1 MKNIKKLIKKQYII
15 YLNWKNNRLYNKKY
29 EVKSILDKKY
39 TITKGCIPEG
49 SDYDDAWLLFL
60 SSKSEIVFD
69 VGCNIGQSSLLITH
83 SNSLKKLILIEPNPL
98 SLSMAAEN
106 LIMNNKSEN
115 VIFIPKAAYNQS
127 GVNIKLWSM
136 QGAYAGASTDINF
149 SETGRIS
156 KNYFDVETIT
166 LDEIANTHNYY
177 PDVVKIDVEGAEF
190 SVLEGSINI
199 AKKGN
204 TLFIVEI
211 HSSIELSI
219 VDNTNKILQW
229 ADQNDYQAYYLR
241 EHKKLINSE
250 DIKHRGRY
258 HILLIHKQKK
268 YPEGLNRIKQGLNI
282 KNLNSISL

>member
-1 MKNIKKLIKKQYII
+1 M
-15 YLNWKNNRLYNKKY
+15 
-29 EVKSILDKKY
+29 
-39 TITKGCIPEG
+39 

-60 SSKSEIVFD
+60 SSKAEIVFD
-69 VGCNIGQSSLLITH
+69 VGCNVGQSSLLITH

-115 VIFIPKAAYNQS
+115 VIFIPKAAYNKS
-127 GVNIKLWSM
+127 RVNIKLWSM
-136 QGAYAGASTDINF
+136 QGAYAGASLDVSFT
-149 SETGRIS
+149 ETGKIT

-166 LDEIANTHNYY
+166 LDEIAETYSY
-177 PDVVKIDVEGAEF
+177 FPDLVKIDVEGAEF

-199 AKKGN
+199 AKKEN
-204 TLFIVEI
+204 TLFIVEN
-211 HSSIELSI
+211 HSSIELNI

-250 DIKHRGRY
+250 EMKSTIKIQPMNRAQITREF
-258 HILLIHKQKK
+258 ILLWTK
-268 YPEGLNRIKQGLNI
+268 
-282 KNLNSISL
+282 

>member
-1 MKNIKKLIKKQYII
+1 MKNIKKLIKKPYII
-15 YLNWKNNRLYNKKY
+15 YLKWKNNRLYNKKY

-39 TITKGCIPEG
+39 TITKGCIPEE

-115 VIFIPKAAYNQS
+115 VIFIPKAAYNKS
-127 GVNIKLWSM
+127 GMNIKLWSM

-250 DIKHRGRY
+250 NIKHRGRY

>member
-39 TITKGCIPEG
+39 TITKGCIPEE

-250 DIKHRGRY
+250 NIKHRGRY

>member
-1 MKNIKKLIKKQYII
+1 MTNIKKLIKKQYII

-115 VIFIPKAAYNQS
+115 VIFIPKAAYNKS

-149 SETGRIS
+149 SETGKIS

-166 LDEIANTHNYY
+166 LDEIVETYNYF
-177 PDVVKIDVEGAEF
+177 PDLVKIDVQGAEND
-190 SVLEGSINI
+190 LIHGGEE
-199 AKKGN
+199 
-204 TLFIVEI
+204 TLASCKHLIVEMQKVNYNDGAPLVGETMPY
-211 HSSIELSI
+211 IESLGFTCVAPLFCDNGPDGDYGFVRI
-219 VDNTNKILQW
+219 VTEKATEGDK
-229 ADQNDYQAYYLR
+229 YV
-241 EHKKLINSE
+241 
-250 DIKHRGRY
+250 
-258 HILLIHKQKK
+258 LLGK
-268 YPEGLNRIKQGLNI
+268 
-282 KNLNSISL
+282 

>member
-1 MKNIKKLIKKQYII
+1 MINKNIKKLIKKPYIK
-15 YLNWKNNRLYNKKY
+15 YLSWKNNRLYNKKY

-83 SNSLKKLILIEPNPL
+83 SNSLKKLILIEPNPR

-115 VIFIPKAAYNQS
+115 VIFIPKAAYNKS

-136 QGAYAGASTDINF
+136 QGAYAGASIDINF
-149 SETGRIS
+149 TETGKIS

-166 LDEIANTHNYY
+166 LDEIAETYNYF
-177 PDVVKIDVEGAEF
+177 PDLVKIDVEGAEF
-190 SVLEGSINI
+190 SVLEG
-199 AKKGN
+199 
-204 TLFIVEI
+204 
-211 HSSIELSI
+211 
-219 VDNTNKILQW
+219 
-229 ADQNDYQAYYLR
+229 
-241 EHKKLINSE
+241 
-250 DIKHRGRY
+250 
-258 HILLIHKQKK
+258 
-268 YPEGLNRIKQGLNI
+268 
-282 KNLNSISL
+282 